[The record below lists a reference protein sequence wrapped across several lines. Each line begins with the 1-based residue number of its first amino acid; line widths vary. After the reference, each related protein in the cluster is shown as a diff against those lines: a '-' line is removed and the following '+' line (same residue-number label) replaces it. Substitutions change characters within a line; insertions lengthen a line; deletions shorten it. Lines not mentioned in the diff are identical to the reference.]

1 MCKLIVNKYNNE
13 YHSIVEDTQRI
24 ERILQGHSQ
33 TANQT
38 PIQQSMQ
45 HIENIPSQSDAKVKF
60 IENAM
65 KISWFNAFDLLSCT
79 GISLIHNGLWA
90 IMDIL
95 FIRIFGKVYLFMI
108 DYLFTNHGFALMSWK
123 WKNWVQIT
131 VNFYDY

>member
-65 KISWFNAFDLLSCT
+65 KISWFNAFDLLSCAD
-79 GISLIHNGLWA
+79 ISCQLNC
-90 IMDIL
+90 L
-95 FIRIFGKVYLFMI
+95 FII
-108 DYLFTNHGFALMSWK
+108 DYLFTNHSFAFVSCEL
-123 WKNWVQIT
+123 KN
-131 VNFYDY
+131 

>member
-1 MCKLIVNKYNNE
+1 MLQNKYKSGLCKLIVNKYNNE

-60 IENAM
+60 IENAV

-79 GISLIHNGLWA
+79 GVSCQLNC
-90 IMDIL
+90 L
-95 FIRIFGKVYLFMI
+95 FII
-108 DYLFTNHGFALMSWK
+108 DYLFTNHGFAFVSC
-123 WKNWVQIT
+123 
-131 VNFYDY
+131 